1 MNKYN
6 ILYTTDSTYF
16 CHMITSILSLI
27 ENNLNMNLII
37 HIIEDNFSFEQIKI
51 LHQLE
56 TKYNVEIKLYS
67 FKQISEKIK
76 EYNIPRWRD
85 SNIANARLFTHEII
99 RDVDKLLYLD
109 SDTIILN
116 SLFDLFNTD
125 LNTPIAAVKE
135 FFVPPHL
142 KNILDY
148 YYNSGV
154 ILFDYEKWEKEDC
167 TKIIYDGIKNNNIKL
182 EYPDQD
188 LLNLNLQNFISTLN
202 INYNINPYLYIYN
215 KYPLL
220 AKRFYENL
228 TNFYSYEEICDALK
242 KPYILHM
249 LSYLGA
255 RPWIKNKIHPFNEI
269 YQNYRLNW
277 DSNFILEDSNNIYFQ
292 IKFLPFIKTLID
304 SSLTEKQVR
313 KIKSKTKFNNINNN

>member
-6 ILYTTDSTYF
+6 ILYTSDSNYF
-16 CHMITSILSLI
+16 CHMITSIFSLV
-27 ENNLNMNLII
+27 ENNKNMNLVI
-37 HIIEDNFSFEQIKI
+37 HIIEDNFTYEQITM

-56 TKYNVEIKLYS
+56 TKYNIEIKLYS
-67 FKQISEKIK
+67 FKQIAERIK
-76 EYNIPRWRD
+76 KYNIPKWRD
-85 SNIANARLFTHEII
+85 SDIANARLFTHEII

-116 SLFDLFNTD
+116 SLLELFNND
-125 LNTPIAAVKE
+125 FKTPLAAVKE
-135 FFVPPHL
+135 FFVPSHV
-142 KNILDY
+142 KNVLNS

-167 TKIIYDGIKNNNIKL
+167 TKKLCDGIKNNNIEL

-202 INYNINPYLYIYN
+202 INYNINPYLYIYD

-220 AKRFYENL
+220 AKRYYKNL
-228 TNFYSYEEICDALK
+228 NNFYSYEEICDALK
-242 KPYILHM
+242 NPYILHM

-255 RPWIKNKIHPFNEI
+255 RPWIKNKIHPFNDI
-269 YQNYRLNW
+269 YQNYRLYW
-277 DSNFILEDSNNIYFQ
+277 DSNFTLEDIDNIYIQ
-292 IKFLPFIKTLID
+292 MKILPFIKTIAD
-304 SSLTEKQVR
+304 SFLSKEKIEEMKCKT
-313 KIKSKTKFNNINNN
+313 KIKNFRDY